1 MNFFIYWVYQH
12 ISFPTEIKVPFF
24 CSKVYQKYRNMHSFD
39 IQHDRISEIGEQNK
53 IVLGLSKE
61 KRRIEVSVSTDRQWY
76 LMH

>member
-53 IVLGLSKE
+53 IVL
-61 KRRIEVSVSTDRQWY
+61 
-76 LMH
+76 

>member
-1 MNFFIYWVYQH
+1 
-12 ISFPTEIKVPFF
+12 
-24 CSKVYQKYRNMHSFD
+24 MHSFD